1 MKEIIVKL
9 QLDDSQNDKNLN
21 LSDKEIKEDIEFAE
35 WQIGFIYY
43 YSIKSIEINE
53 V

>member
-21 LSDKEIKEDIEFAE
+21 LSDEEIKEDIEFGE
-35 WQIGFIYY
+35 IGIGFIYY
-43 YSIKSIEINE
+43 YSIKSIEVLDE
-53 V
+53 

>member
-9 QLDDSQNDKNLN
+9 QLDENQEVKNLDI
-21 LSDKEIKEDIEFAE
+21 SDEDIKQDIEF
-35 WQIGFIYY
+35 GDDDLGG
-43 YSIKSIEINE
+43 

>member
-21 LSDKEIKEDIEFAE
+21 LSDEEIKEDIELGE
-35 WQIGFIYY
+35 IGFIYY
-43 YSIKSIEINE
+43 YSIKSIEVKDYE
-53 V
+53 